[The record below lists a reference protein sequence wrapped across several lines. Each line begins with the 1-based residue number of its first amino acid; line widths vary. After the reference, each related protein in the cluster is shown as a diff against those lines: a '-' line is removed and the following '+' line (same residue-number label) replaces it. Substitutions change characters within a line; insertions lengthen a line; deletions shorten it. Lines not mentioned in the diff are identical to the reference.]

1 MSSSSV
7 PGWPDAAEIEI
18 QPEAVSALQ
27 QAGSPFRLIDCRE
40 PDEWQTTR
48 IGGAE
53 LLPLS
58 NFGARYP
65 EVLANPSER
74 IVIHCHH
81 GMRSAKATLFL
92 RQKGYPNVWSMA
104 RGIEG
109 WSLEVDPTVPRY

>member
-1 MSSSSV
+1 MSSTSA

-18 QPEAVSALQ
+18 QPDAVAALQ
-27 QAGSPFRLIDCRE
+27 HTGTAFRLIDCRE
-40 PDEWQTTR
+40 QDEWETTR
-48 IGGAE
+48 IKGAE

-58 NFGARYP
+58 DFGARYAG
-65 EVLANPSER
+65 VLADPAGH

>member
-1 MSSSSV
+1 MVASSTPPKKSKSPLAVAGGESGLAAV
-7 PGWPDAAEIEI
+7 PA
-18 QPEAVSALQ
+18 
-27 QAGSPFRLIDCRE
+27 DCRE

-48 IGGAE
+48 IKGAE

-58 NFGARYP
+58 DFGARYA
-65 EVLANPSER
+65 EVLATPSER

>member
-1 MSSSSV
+1 MSSAS
-7 PGWPDAAEIEI
+7 PTGWPVQAEIEI
-18 QPEAVSALQ
+18 EPGSVAALH

-40 PDEWQTTR
+40 PDEWETTR
-48 IGGAE
+48 IKGAE

-58 NFGARYP
+58 DFGVRYATMLP
-65 EVLANPSER
+65 DPAQS

-92 RQKGYPNVWSMA
+92 RQKGYKNVWSMA

-109 WSLEVDPTVPRY
+109 WSLEVDPTVTRY

>member
-27 QAGSPFRLIDCRE
+27 QAGSDCRE

-109 WSLEVDPTVPRY
+109 WSLEVDPAVPRY